1 MLDVERVAK
10 GHVELFELQW
20 TEHANRWVVEHCRGK
35 CDEVV
40 ARDDT
45 SLGEALGGP
54 NSHL

>member
-45 SLGEALGGP
+45 SLGETLAGTNNNL
-54 NSHL
+54 